1 MKNLVVA
8 AICLVLLFT
17 GPTFGQTNGLIAGVT
32 SIDGKPLANIAVRL
46 RNLQN
51 GQLVG
56 SSVADATGQFSFSGL
71 NPGNYVVELVSAD
84 GTIIGTS
91 VNIPLTTGVMA
102 ATNVAVGVSAAA
114 LGATGGVAAGAAAA
128 GAAAAGAGATAGLSA
143 TLVAVSAVG
152 VTLGTTAIVAVVDDA
167 SPSR

>member
-8 AICLVLLFT
+8 AICFVLVFT

-32 SIDGKPLANIAVRL
+32 SIDGKPLPNIAVRL
-46 RNLQN
+46 RNLEN

-56 SSVADATGQFSFSGL
+56 NTAADATGQFSFSGL
-71 NPGNYVVELVSAD
+71 NPGNYVVEMVSAD

-114 LGATGGVAAGAAAA
+114 LGATSGVAAGAAI
-128 GAAAAGAGATAGLSA
+128 GGVAAAGAGATAGLSA
-143 TLVAVSAVG
+143 TLIAVSAVG
-152 VTLGTTAIVAVVDDA
+152 VTLGTTAIVAVADDA